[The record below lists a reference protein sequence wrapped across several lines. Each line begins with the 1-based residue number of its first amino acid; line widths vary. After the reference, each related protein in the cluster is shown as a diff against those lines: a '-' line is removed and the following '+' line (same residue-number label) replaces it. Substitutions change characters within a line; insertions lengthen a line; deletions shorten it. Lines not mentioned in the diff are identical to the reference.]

1 MSINLEPSE
10 FPFDF
15 CHQKAVSEIWMKNS
29 EGKTIKIPSSIF
41 KRLEEF
47 FIGRNPRILITPE
60 QINYLM
66 IALKIP
72 CKIIGEDLHLRC
84 LGGLFVS
91 YSPIS
96 LKIFMRSKEN
106 IKKEKSFNQKKFLS
120 LQTRDQT
127 ALPIAWASIS
137 ILFGTNNCR
146 PTLLEDPLK

>member
-1 MSINLEPSE
+1 
-10 FPFDF
+10 
-15 CHQKAVSEIWMKNS
+15 MKNS

-72 CKIIGEDLHLRC
+72 CKIIGEDLHLSC

-127 ALPIAWASIS
+127 ALPIA
-137 ILFGTNNCR
+137 
-146 PTLLEDPLK
+146 